1 MAKLTVFFNYKETY
15 SKLFETGILR
25 IGRDES
31 NDIIIDS
38 PDVAPAHAVII
49 INDNGAKV
57 KQLNDNF
64 PLIINGKKIRE
75 SVLHNS
81 DMISMGKHYI
91 VYNTTA
97 EILDQTQPFTSQT
110 GQGSPSFNQG
120 ADSEQSVPA
129 ANLQVMNGPNIGKV
143 LPLKKAMT
151 RLGQSGN
158 GVIVIAKR
166 KDGYFVSALE
176 NADHIKVNNIPL
188 DDNYL
193 KLKHSDVILLNNTS
207 LQFFLIQPTVSRNI
221 SVF

>member
-15 SKLFETGILR
+15 SKLFETGIVR
-25 IGRDES
+25 IGRDET

-38 PDVAPAHAVII
+38 QEAAPAHAAII
-49 INDNGAKV
+49 IKDNDAKI

-64 PLIINGKKIRE
+64 PLIVNGKKI
-75 SVLHNS
+75 SGSALYNS

-97 EILDQTQPFTSQT
+97 ESLDQNQPFASLTSQ
-110 GQGSPSFNQG
+110 GIGSYNQE
-120 ADSEQSVPA
+120 ADSEQFIPA

-151 RLGQSGN
+151 RLGQSGT

-176 NADHIKVNNIPL
+176 NAANIKINNIPL

-193 KLKHSDVILLNNTS
+193 KLNHGDVIQLNNTS
-207 LQFFLIQPTVSRNI
+207 LQFFLIEPVSKNL